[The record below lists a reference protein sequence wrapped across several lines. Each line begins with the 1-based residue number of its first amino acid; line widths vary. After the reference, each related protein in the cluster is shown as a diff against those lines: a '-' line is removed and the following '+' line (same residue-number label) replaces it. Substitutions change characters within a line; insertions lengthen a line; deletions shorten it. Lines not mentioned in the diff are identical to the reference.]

1 MMKLPI
7 GQQMMMNL
15 PIDQQMVMNLP
26 IDQTGEAGVLLTL
39 GPMEVET
46 GALPTADLMTAGALL
61 MALLTADPTEAGVPL
76 TMIVLTDGNLM
87 DRLPG
92 RMTAGAEREVKV
104 GANQLKQKLR
114 NHIHDPYDGFLNR
127 VAIGCHMDGIL
138 PVGEQMTLAGAASGG
153 ETTVHPKTDSS
164 GIDQCMVRARLLS
177 QSPQRRKEA
186 AGVVMSRC
194 RTVMMNRMIGGS
206 PLLRRIILFQ
216 EECGLIQLGKLA
228 RDQTP
233 RAAPPLLRRTTKLP
247 TSLAYQV
254 LNRLVV
260 TSQAVAVSPSRINL
274 KTGIIPVSRLEK
286 DMAKRTAQEKV
297 ATKYLTITL
306 QQSRLKVPN
315 HQNPITLQQSRLK
328 VPNHQKAQ
336 PGKLT
341 RRHPLP
347 RMVTRKKYHWKITTR

>member
-1 MMKLPI
+1 MKMKLPI

-15 PIDQQMVMNLP
+15 PIN
-26 IDQTGEAGVLLTL
+26 QTGEAGVLLTV

-46 GALPTADLMTAGALL
+46 GALPTADLMEAGALL

-76 TMIVLTDGNLM
+76 TMIVPTDGNLM

-92 RMTAGAEREVKV
+92 RMTAGVEV

-138 PVGEQMTLAGAASGG
+138 QMTLAGAASGG
-153 ETTVHPKTDSS
+153 ETTVHLKTDSS
-164 GIDQCMVRARLLS
+164 GIDQCMVRARLPS

-233 RAAPPLLRRTTKLP
+233 QAAPPLLRGTIKLP

-274 KTGIIPVSRLEK
+274 KMGIIPVSRLEK
-286 DMAKRTAQEKV
+286 DMARRAAQEKV